1 MVEHF
6 STNRSPV
13 SSTIRRYSYQD
24 NTPLSDIYKL
34 LIISLYFL
42 TPVAQIYF
50 LTHTHTHARIHKK
63 KLIMRGVFE
72 LFLAVCVEMRHFVYL
87 TFSFFVTEKEHNF
100 PMNENIA
107 ILHLRER
114 KQNLIYLNSDRY
126 FVVYCLNAS
135 KQKLKCIGATL
146 AVFSLAA
153 VVWSGYTTPP
163 LPRWRKETL
172 RDKTKWRLR
181 KRLRLPPSL

>member
-63 KLIMRGVFE
+63 KINHAWRVWVVFG
-72 LFLAVCVEMRHFVYL
+72 CVRWDETLRVPNVFI
-87 TFSFFVTEKEHNF
+87 FVTEKEHNF

>member
-13 SSTIRRYSYQD
+13 SNTIRRYSYQD

-63 KLIMRGVFE
+63 KINHAWRVWVVFG
-72 LFLAVCVEMRHFVYL
+72 CVRWDETLRVPNVFI
-87 TFSFFVTEKEHNF
+87 FVTEKEHNF

-126 FVVYCLNAS
+126 FMVYCLNAS

-153 VVWSGYTTPP
+153 VVWSGHTTPP
-163 LPRWRKETL
+163 LPRWRKGTL

>member
-63 KLIMRGVFE
+63 KINHAWRVWVVFG
-72 LFLAVCVEMRHFVYL
+72 CVRWDETLRVPNVFI
-87 TFSFFVTEKEHNF
+87 FVTEKEHNF

-163 LPRWRKETL
+163 LPR
-172 RDKTKWRLR
+172 
-181 KRLRLPPSL
+181 